1 MRKKMN
7 EKKTEELSFEQ
18 SYERLEQILEKM
30 NSKAIALDEALK
42 LYEEAEKLIYS
53 CNKRLNEAEQKIEI
67 LSKNR
72 LGELTVDE
80 KGKPQLDP
88 FIASSHNTLSH

>member
-1 MRKKMN
+1 MNDKKDRGF
-7 EKKTEELSFEQ
+7 SFEQ

-42 LYEEAEKLIYS
+42 LYEEAEELISS
-53 CNKRLNEAEQKIEI
+53 CNRRLSEAEQKIEM

-72 LGELTVDE
+72 AGQLIVDDQGRP
-80 KGKPQLDP
+80 KLDP
-88 FIASSHNTLSH
+88 FAPQSQNALSQSKP

>member
-1 MRKKMN
+1 MN
-7 EKKTEELSFEQ
+7 EKKDKGFSFEQ

-42 LYEEAEKLIYS
+42 LYEEAEELISS
-53 CNKRLNEAEQKIEI
+53 CNKRLTDAEQKIEI

-72 LGELTVDE
+72 SGELLLDE
-80 KGKPQLDP
+80 KAKPKLDP
-88 FIASSHNTLSH
+88 FVAPSQNALSR